1 MTSILIVALIF
12 AFWLF
17 QEIRS
22 GKIDVS
28 KFTSSFGK
36 GGPGPKRKTGNTVDM
51 DGPERPKGSAKK
63 ILPKILGAVI
73 IILALGFIGLDGF
86 YRVSEQENA
95 VLTMFGKVI
104 RTDTAGLYFKIPFI
118 QQVNLV
124 DMTTHGTGIGYSLD
138 DGQNIDNTDDS
149 IMITS
154 DFNLLDID
162 FYLEY
167 KVNDPIAYIYNSNA
181 PEEVLRNL
189 TIASIRS
196 VVSDYTID
204 DAMTTGKGAIQSEVK
219 ERLQTQLSDKNIGLT
234 VVNISIQDADPP
246 TADVVKAF
254 KAVENAKQGKDTA
267 LNNAKQYQN
276 EQIPAAK
283 AEADRIKQNA
293 EAKKAARIA
302 EAEGQAA
309 RFNQMY
315 DQYKLNP
322 LITKQRIFY
331 ETMEDILPG
340 LKVIITD
347 GQTQTLLP
355 LENFAGAGETAAPA
369 AGAET
374 EGEEAAVQ

>member
-1 MTSILIVALIF
+1 MTSILIVALVF

-22 GKIDVS
+22 GKIDAS
-28 KFTSSFGK
+28 KFTSVFGK
-36 GGPGPKRKTGNTVDM
+36 GGPKSKRDAGNTVDM
-51 DGPERPKGSAKK
+51 DGPKRNGGIAKK
-63 ILPKILGAVI
+63 ILPKILAAVI
-73 IILALGFIGLDGF
+73 AILAVGFISLDGF

-219 ERLQTQLSDKNIGLT
+219 ERLQNQLADKNIGLT

-283 AEADRIKQNA
+283 AEADRIRQNA

-315 DQYKLNP
+315 EQYKLNP

-347 GQTQTLLP
+347 GQTETLLP
-355 LENFAGAGETAAPA
+355 LESFAGTDDAAAPA
-369 AGAET
+369 AEEET
-374 EGEEAAVQ
+374 KGEEAAVQ

>member
-1 MTSILIVALIF
+1 
-12 AFWLF
+12 
-17 QEIRS
+17 
-22 GKIDVS
+22 
-28 KFTSSFGK
+28 
-36 GGPGPKRKTGNTVDM
+36 M
-51 DGPERPKGSAKK
+51 DGPERPKGGVKK

-355 LENFAGAGETAAPA
+355 LENFAGAGEAAAPA

-374 EGEEAAVQ
+374 EGEEAAVR

>member
-1 MTSILIVALIF
+1 MTPVLIVALVF

-22 GKIDVS
+22 GKIDVK
-28 KFTSSFGK
+28 KFTSAFGK
-36 GGPGPKRKTGNTVDM
+36 GGKGRRNSGDTVDM
-51 DGPERPKGSAKK
+51 DSPNRPSGRAKK
-63 ILPKILGAVI
+63 ILPKVLTAAVI
-73 IILALGFIGLDGF
+73 VLAIAFVGLDGF

-124 DMTTHGTGIGYSLD
+124 DMTTHGTGIGYSID

-204 DAMTTGKGAIQSEVK
+204 EAMTTGKGAIQSEVK
-219 ERLQTQLSDKNIGLT
+219 ERLQTQLTDKNIGLT
-234 VVNISIQDADPP
+234 VVNISIQDAGPP
-246 TADVVKAF
+246 TTEVVSAF

-302 EAEGQAA
+302 EAEGQVA
-309 RFNQMY
+309 RFDQMY
-315 DQYKLNP
+315 EQYRLNP

-331 ETMEDILPG
+331 ETMEDVLPG

-347 GQTQTLLP
+347 GQTETLMP
-355 LENFAGAGETAAPA
+355 LESFAETGGTAAPEDSEENK
-369 AGAET
+369 GE
-374 EGEEAAVQ
+374 EEAAQ

>member
-1 MTSILIVALIF
+1 MSLSSIVIVLIIF
-12 AFWLF
+12 ALYFF
-17 QEIRS
+17 TQS
-22 GKIDVS
+22 KNGKIDLS
-28 KFTSSFGK
+28 GFRSLFRGRK
-36 GGPGPKRKTGNTVDM
+36 GGGASADGAADAGKRSRKPRGKTLF
-51 DGPERPKGSAKK
+51 KA
-63 ILPKILGAVI
+63 LGALVI
-73 IILALGFIGLDGF
+73 AAVVAAVGMDGF
-86 YRVSEQENA
+86 YRVTEQQNA
-95 VLTMFGKVI
+95 VLTMFGKVL
-104 RTDTAGLYFKIPFI
+104 RTDTAGLYFKIPLV
-118 QQVNLV
+118 QKVQLV

-138 DGQNIDNTDDS
+138 NGQNIDNADDS

-167 KVNDPIAYIYNSNA
+167 KVNDPVAYIYNSTA

-204 DAMTTGKGAIQSEVK
+204 DAMTTGKGQIQADVK
-219 ERLQTQLSDKNIGLT
+219 ERLQTELTAKDIGLT

-246 TADVVKAF
+246 TAAVVSAF

-293 EAKKAARIA
+293 EGKKAARIA
-302 EAEGQAA
+302 EAEGQVA

-315 DQYKLNP
+315 EQYKLNP

-331 ETMEDILPG
+331 ETMEELLPG
-340 LKVIITD
+340 VKVIITD
-347 GQTQTLLP
+347 GETETMLP
-355 LENFAGAGETAAPA
+355 LESFAGESPAEEAGNEDAEKA
-369 AGAET
+369 AGK
-374 EGEEAAVQ
+374 EE